1 MEMES
6 LLFSN
11 WLRNIE
17 VFLLLCLMPHL
28 ELCGVFVCLLFF
40 SAVYYLFILYF
51 WYELEILQKSF

>member
-40 SAVYYLFILYF
+40 LLSITSLSYI
-51 WYELEILQKSF
+51 SGMN